1 MTTTVNIQYR
11 ADEDRFRAE
20 FVRNNKVVD
29 WKYLTNDEHEALDL
43 YYGLPKCESL
53 VKLNP
58 IALHEYLGTELDM
71 EVDSNFALMLYDLIG
86 LKR

>member
-11 ADEDRFRAE
+11 ADEARFRAD

-29 WKYLTNDEHEALDL
+29 YKYLTEDEHEALDL
-43 YYGLPKCESL
+43 YYGLPRGEGL
-53 VKLNP
+53 VKLNTE
-58 IALHEYLGTELDM
+58 ALYEYLGNELAL

-86 LKR
+86 VKH